1 MRPPARA
8 TTTQRAGGMRSST
21 SERGANSV
29 VKATGSGFHDG
40 PAVVSSERWA
50 ISRPHTSQAQGSKLG
65 SEGPNRD
72 PAAISKQ
79 AATQG
84 AIDASS

>member
-21 SERGANSV
+21 AESGANSV
-29 VKATGSGFHDG
+29 VTATGSGFHDG

-50 ISRPHTSQAQGSKLG
+50 ISRPQTSHAQGSKLG
-65 SEGPNRD
+65 SEGPHRD

-79 AATQG
+79 AAIQR
-84 AIDASS
+84 AIAASR